1 MLADYIDERKVLLNV
16 DERSYQGTLL
26 KMLEK
31 SAEKDGAVIVQKILE
46 REKVMPTAL
55 GKGIFLPRVVLMEK
69 PKSEV
74 IIAVNSKGLAFDDY
88 GTATA
93 SIIML
98 FLFSENDN
106 YAAVLAQSLRL
117 LTDDS
122 LRSDLIRSKK
132 PKDVIKAIREWEK
145 E

>member
-1 MLADYIDERKVLLNV
+1 MLADYVDEHKVLLNV
-16 DERSYQGTLL
+16 DERSYRGMLL
-26 KMLEK
+26 KLLEK
-31 SAEKDGAVIVQKILE
+31 SVEKDSAVIVDKILK

-55 GKGIFLPRVVLMEK
+55 GKGIFLPRVVLKEK

-74 IIAVNSKGLAFDDY
+74 VIAVNPKGLTFEDY

-98 FLFSENDN
+98 FLFSENDD

-117 LTDDS
+117 LTDDC
-122 LRSDLIRSKK
+122 LRRDLIKSKK
-132 PKDVIKAIREWEK
+132 PNDVIKAIREWE
-145 E
+145 EE